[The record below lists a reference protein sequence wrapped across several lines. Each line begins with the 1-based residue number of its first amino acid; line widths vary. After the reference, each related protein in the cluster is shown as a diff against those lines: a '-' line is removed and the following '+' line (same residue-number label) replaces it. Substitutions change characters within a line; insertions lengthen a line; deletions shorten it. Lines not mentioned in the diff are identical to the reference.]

1 VPHGK
6 GAVEKVPWKRCRM
19 EKVPGLF
26 SASENKPGTFSGTFS
41 GGEMMSAKK
50 IKGRC

>member
-1 VPHGK
+1 
-6 GAVEKVPWKRCRM
+6 M

-26 SASENKPGTFSGTFS
+26 SASENKPGTFSG
-41 GGEMMSAKK
+41 GEMMSAKK